1 MKINEQELIK
11 LIKEETI
18 ELYLEMAGA
27 SPEAL
32 DSMAKLLSQGVG
44 SESEQAKSF
53 LAKRLKDPKT
63 AAAAQ
68 KALANNGLTA
78 SSVGVTTPAV
88 PAAGAGG
95 GGAKPPTGAKP
106 AASGAPKQIAS
117 KAAPKALGGPT
128 AAGAPKQIAK
138 KAATKT
144 AGGLSRFLGPIATG
158 AWLGSEVAPYLLS
171 GVSKLTGGDESPQD
185 IRDGASLGWAYLTG
199 GEEAAYAVWSQQQ
212 VEKGKTP
219 PTYEQYKKQKD
230 KMAAQE
236 LETAKK
242 VATGASKQTKQ
253 VASGWDSYVAGD
265 KTKEQIKDLWA
276 QLTVAKTVSEGLSES
291 TMGMLLEH
299 YVILEA
305 LEGYDPSFQSWK
317 NWYTSSYKGEWER
330 KHKSPAQVVSMLQ
343 GMLKKEPTGP
353 VEKPTTP
360 ASEPTQEPSKPS
372 AKDQAQ
378 DLKQQRIKLI
388 RTRYMRQITSGLEV
402 YKNPDATKKEK
413 REAGRRITQ
422 AVDSL
427 IEEVP
432 NGEQYLED
440 AIPKT
445 DGELEIS
452 RLPRSL
458 VRQIN
463 RAIRRAKRQQ
473 KRDIKQNMNEAV
485 YDRWQ
490 KLIK

>member
-1 MKINEQELIK
+1 MKINEQELLK

-27 SPEAL
+27 TPDAL
-32 DSMAKLLSQGVG
+32 DAAAKKLIQGVG
-44 SESEQAKSF
+44 GEKEAAKAHF
-53 LAKRLKDPKT
+53 GRRLRDPNT
-63 AAAAQ
+63 VAAAQ
-68 KALANNGLTA
+68 KALANNNLTA
-78 SSVGVTTPAV
+78 ASVGVTNPATPA
-88 PAAGAGG
+88 PAPKALGG
-95 GGAKPPTGAKP
+95 PTAAKPPTGAKP

-117 KAAPKALGGPT
+117 KAVTKG
-128 AAGAPKQIAK
+128 AGLARFA
-138 KAATKT
+138 
-144 AGGLSRFLGPIATG
+144 RFLSPAATG
-158 AWLGSEVAPYLLS
+158 AWLGAEVAPYLLS
-171 GVSKLTGGDESPQD
+171 LASHATGGDKSPED
-185 IRDGASLGWAYLTG
+185 IKDLASVGWAQLTG

-212 VEKGKTP
+212 IEKGKTP
-219 PTYEQYKKQKD
+219 LTYEQFKQQKD
-230 KMAAQE
+230 KLATQE
-236 LETAKK
+236 LEAAKK
-242 VATGASKQTKQ
+242 VAAGASKQTKQ

-276 QLTVAKTVSEGLSES
+276 QLTVAKTVSEGLNES

-317 NWYTSSYKGEWER
+317 NWYTSSYKGEWEE

-343 GMLKKEPTGP
+343 VMLKKEPTGP

-372 AKDQAQ
+372 AKDQTQ
-378 DLKQQRIKLI
+378 DPKQQRIKSI
-388 RTRYMRQITSGLEV
+388 RTLYMRQITSGLKV

-452 RLPRSL
+452 RLPGTL
-458 VRQIN
+458 VRYIN
-463 RAIRRAKRQQ
+463 RAVRRAKRQQ
-473 KRDIKQNMNEAV
+473 RKDIRQNMNEAV